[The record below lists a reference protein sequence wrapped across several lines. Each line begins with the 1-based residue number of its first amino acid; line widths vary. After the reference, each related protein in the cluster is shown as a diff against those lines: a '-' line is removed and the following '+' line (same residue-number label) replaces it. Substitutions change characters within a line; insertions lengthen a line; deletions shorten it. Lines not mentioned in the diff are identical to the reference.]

1 MYIVQQPSSY
11 STLAV
16 SQKEQKRMVVYCK
29 KIHVYKKLQYKDN
42 VYIIGKCKR
51 ANMGKIM
58 LCDVT
63 LPSSNL
69 YRTQD
74 PKVDVRK
81 FLFEIKRLIFGEY
94 LYLISRKCDKNT
106 NFLLREKSQFYVI

>member
-1 MYIVQQPSSY
+1 M
-11 STLAV
+11 ST
-16 SQKEQKRMVVYCK
+16 
-29 KIHVYKKLQYKDN
+29 KLQYKDN

-51 ANMGKIM
+51 AIYMGKIM

-74 PKVDVRK
+74 PNVDVRK

-94 LYLISRKCDKNT
+94 LYLISANVTKIKIPTFSYVKNL
-106 NFLLREKSQFYVI
+106 NFT

>member
-1 MYIVQQPSSY
+1 MY
-11 STLAV
+11 T
-16 SQKEQKRMVVYCK
+16 
-29 KIHVYKKLQYKDN
+29 KLQYKDN

-51 ANMGKIM
+51 AIYMGKIM

>member
-16 SQKEQKRMVVYCK
+16 SQKEQNKMVVYCK
-29 KIHVYKKLQYKDN
+29 KYMSTKLQYKDN

-74 PKVDVRK
+74 LKVDVIK